1 MTTENWWNNK
11 LIIFLTIM
19 SLVTTILL
27 VRVLIMLYNTKTELN
42 IIKENSWN
50 AYDTADANYQKVRI
64 IGNDVENILNRVSE

>member
-1 MTTENWWNNK
+1 MTTEKWWNNK

-27 VRVLIMLYNTKTELN
+27 VRVLIMLYDTKTELN

-50 AYDTADANYQKVRI
+50 ADDTADANYQKLRI
-64 IGNDVENILNRVSE
+64 VWNDVENILNRISE